1 MKFMFNLAR
10 LPKSKSIYLDDIDS
24 AAARLFEK
32 VRTLRIESLNIS
44 DYNKRY
50 FGHIAEDITASL
62 QLRSYMMAW
71 VLSESRKSLAG
82 SVFIDYGGGSGMLS
96 LLAKELKIG
105 TVIYNDIYDVSCH
118 DAGVIAEA
126 LGCPADHYVRGEI
139 DDVIYFLK
147 GKGLSCSA
155 LASYDVIEHIYDME
169 DFLRKLPFLSNGS
182 MSIFLSSGANMLN
195 PRQNRLLTKK
205 QIDVEFTD
213 RQPKWGKKPTDC
225 LRAHLRVR
233 EEMIEDYL
241 NELSVNTGKDIVE
254 KLAKDTRGLIQE
266 DIRSHVDRYLKTK
279 QSMPVLVHPTNTC
292 DPYNGN
298 WCEHLMD
305 PFYLAKILADNG
317 FDTQIL
323 AGFYGAVK
331 HPVKRIIGEALNIP
345 IYLFKDFGLRLAPF
359 YSLYGFRR

>member
-10 LPKSKSIYLDDIDS
+10 LPENRNIFIGDINP

-32 VRTLRIESLNIS
+32 VRTLEIGSLNIS

-50 FGHIAEDITASL
+50 FGHIAENITASL

-71 VLSESRKSLAG
+71 VLSESRRSLAE

-118 DAGVIAEA
+118 DARVIAEA
-126 LGCPADHYVRGEI
+126 LGRPADHYVHGEI
-139 DDVIYFLK
+139 DDVIRFLK

-169 DFLRKLPFLSNGS
+169 GFLRKLPLLSNGP

-195 PRQNRLLTKK
+195 PRQNRLLAKK
-205 QIDVEFTD
+205 QVAAEFMD
-213 RQPKWGKKPTDC
+213 RQPTWGKKPTDC
-225 LRAHLRVR
+225 LHAHLRVR
-233 EEMIEDYL
+233 EGMIEDYL
-241 NELSVNTGKDIVE
+241 KELGVNTGKYIVE
-254 KLAKDTRGLIQE
+254 KLAKDTRGLIQK
-266 DIRSHVDRYLKTK
+266 DIRSHIDRYLKTK
-279 QSMPVLVHPTNTC
+279 QSSPVLVHPTNTC

-298 WCEHLMD
+298 WCEQMMD
-305 PFYLAKILADNG
+305 PFYLANILADNG
-317 FDTQIL
+317 FETRVL

-331 HPVKRIIGEALNIP
+331 HPVKRLIGEALNIP
-345 IYLFKDFGLRLAPF
+345 IYLFKNFGFRLAPF
-359 YSLYGFRR
+359 YSLYGLRR